1 MTCPSPLTFL
11 FSGILK
17 NTINNE
23 LEKTITYF
31 YKQDIPV
38 PTYLIAFAC
47 GDLEFGKLSERCGVY
62 TERGL
67 LEKGLYEFAE
77 TEELLTTAE
86 NFIEKYVW
94 GVYNI
99 LVLPFAFPYGGM
111 ENPCLTFVTPAL
123 LAGDRSMTNVIAH
136 EIAHSWTGNL
146 VTNKNWNNFWM
157 NEGFTKFLERK
168 ISELMSGEDI
178 SNIEALSGLIN
189 LDSTIKGIGETH
201 SFTSLNPDLR
211 NVFNEFYIFFN

>member
-1 MTCPSPLTFL
+1 
-11 FSGILK
+11 
-17 NTINNE
+17 
-23 LEKTITYF
+23 
-31 YKQDIPV
+31 
-38 PTYLIAFAC
+38 
-47 GDLEFGKLSERCGVY
+47 
-62 TERGL
+62 
-67 LEKGLYEFAE
+67 
-77 TEELLTTAE
+77 
-86 NFIEKYVW
+86 
-94 GVYNI
+94 
-99 LVLPFAFPYGGM
+99 M